1 MPCHVGWI
9 GQTIRSIEGQI
20 RTPIPAL
27 TRYGNAMVVTDTT
40 VLQSGDIVYAMVE
53 SDRIND
59 VQTTMSAPPV
69 EH

>member
-1 MPCHVGWI
+1 
-9 GQTIRSIEGQI
+9 
-20 RTPIPAL
+20 
-27 TRYGNAMVVTDTT
+27 MVVAGTT